1 MQSLAGLFEL
11 RVSDAPDDI
20 AIIDRVGDHQPSPA
34 ASDSAHPVDLSN
46 LPCREG
52 LHAFT
57 YAEVWHLV
65 QRVELLVNRKA
76 KVSKRPLRTQ
86 LRTRGHNKI
95 F

>member
-20 AIIDRVGDHQPSPA
+20 AIIDRVGDDQPSPA

-65 QRVELLVNRKA
+65 QSVALA
-76 KVSKRPLRTQ
+76 F
-86 LRTRGHNKI
+86 I
-95 F
+95 